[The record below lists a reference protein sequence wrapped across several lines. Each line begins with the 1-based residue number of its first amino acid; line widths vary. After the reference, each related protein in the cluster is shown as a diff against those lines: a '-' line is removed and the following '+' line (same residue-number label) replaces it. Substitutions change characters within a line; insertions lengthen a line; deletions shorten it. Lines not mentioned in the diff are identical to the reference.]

1 MTIKIIYLRMKRI
14 VSSVVIFMIIGISLS
29 AQEYKNSVGIR
40 AGIPLGFTTMG
51 HSGATIKHFFN
62 KTNAIEGIVSSYGIG
77 TSIAVTGL
85 FQDEHWTGIYPGI
98 NWYWGI
104 GAHMGYMDA
113 KAATFLPSSF
123 KGGGVMGLDV
133 VLGVEY
139 TFDEIPLNISV
150 DIMPNLN
157 LVGYVGPNFFVSGI
171 SARYVF

>member
-1 MTIKIIYLRMKRI
+1 MKK
-14 VSSVVIFMIIGISLS
+14 VISLVLFNLLLCVS
-29 AQEYKNSVGIR
+29 LNAQEYKNSVGVR

-51 HSGATIKHFFN
+51 HSGVTIKHFFN
-62 KTNAIEGIVSSYGIG
+62 KTNAIEGIVSGYSFG

-85 FQDEHWTGIYPGI
+85 VQNEHWTGIYPGI
-98 NWYWGI
+98 NWYWGM

-123 KGGGVMGLDV
+123 KGGGVMGLDA